1 MRAQADAAGWKAGF
15 YPEKGTEYK
24 EVSGLAGGASRE
36 EREELVV
43 AADRCASGLTA
54 QCGRPPSGP
63 ARRAQGSGDGVW
75 GGQLE
80 VSEWTLPGPSVG
92 DVTDEGVVA
101 SCQPPLALMPWGLY
115 I

>member
-1 MRAQADAAGWKAGF
+1 M
-15 YPEKGTEYK
+15 
-24 EVSGLAGGASRE
+24 
-36 EREELVV
+36 
-43 AADRCASGLTA
+43 AADDCCASGLTA
-54 QCGRPPSGP
+54 SAWETSLRPRPPG
-63 ARRAQGSGDGVW
+63 AGSGVQW